1 MSLQQIVLVGVENCA
16 YSFDTL
22 FTYIVPENFKEII
35 SCGMRVLVPFGGG
48 NRLRQAFVF
57 DIKYEDMLREDIEK
71 LKYVDSILDSAPVL
85 SREMVML
92 AKWLRDR
99 CFCTYFVAAKSL
111 LPGGMCLK
119 TEKTYACVADIPPE
133 KYDSFDSD
141 ERTVVDYLRKKRTF
155 VRESLIL
162 KRISAEKNSPILKL
176 MVRKGILTESSDAF
190 NRVNDLSVRLIR
202 ICDDFSGDCDIALTS
217 RQQSVLS
224 VLRDIGA
231 ASVKELIYF
240 TGVSESVIRTLIQK
254 GVCESFSAPV
264 RREIST
270 PSAALNYKKPVLS
283 GSQKKAYNILRKTY
297 ESSKNKSALLYGVT
311 GSGKTSVYLELIDSV
326 IADGKSVIVLVPEIS
341 LTPQTFAI
349 FSERYENN
357 VAVLHSAL
365 SVGERYDEWKR
376 IRNGEVSV
384 VIGTRSAVFAPVDN
398 LGLIVIDEEQEHTY
412 KSEMSPRYS
421 AKDVARFRCAYH
433 SAFLLLASATPSVET
448 YAKATG
454 GQMVLCELTD
464 RYGKAVLPDVYTV
477 DMTDKSLLSSF
488 FAISDPLAKE
498 IEYNINNGEQSIL
511 LVNRRGFNTFVVCS
525 DCKKV
530 VTCPKCSISMTYH
543 SANNRLMCHYCG
555 YSVPFAVNCPSC
567 GAENIRYSGF
577 GTQRVEQELKIRF
590 PSAKVIRMDADTT
603 VGKNSHEKVL
613 SAFADGEYDILI
625 GTQMVAKGLDFPNV
639 TLVGITSADKE
650 LYNNDYRSGERSFD
664 LITQVVGRAGRGN
677 KKGRAVIQTVAPDN
691 FIIDIA
697 SKQDYKKFFN
707 YEIKMR
713 KALIYPPFCD
723 LCEIGVA
730 GVSYETVICC
740 AKSLFDA
747 LVYQNEN
754 DYADQKIIVLGPMSP
769 KVSRINELYRQ
780 RILIKCKNSQRFR
793 DMVNIVLKQIYA
805 DKAFKNISVFA
816 DINPEKLN

>member
-1 MSLQQIVLVGVENCA
+1 MSRQQLVLVGVENCS
-16 YSFDTL
+16 YSFDAL
-22 FTYIVPENFKEII
+22 YTYIVPERFNRII
-35 SCGMRVLVPFGGG
+35 ACGMRVMVPFGNG
-48 NRLRQAFVF
+48 NKLRQAFVF
-57 DIKYEDMLREDIEK
+57 QIKEELLSNDECS
-71 LKYVDSILDSAPVL
+71 KYKYIDSVLDSEPVL
-85 SREMVML
+85 SDELIML
-92 AKWLRDR
+92 AKWLCDR
-99 CFCTYFVAAKSL
+99 YFCTFFAAAKSL

-119 TEKTYACVADIPPE
+119 TEKTYACVSDIPPE
-133 KYDSFDSD
+133 TYNSFVSD
-141 ERTVVDYLRKKRTF
+141 ERTVIEYLRKKRGF

-162 KRISAEKNSPILKL
+162 KRIGAEKNSPVLKF

-202 ICDDFSGDCDIALTS
+202 ISDDFSGDLEVSLTS
-217 RQQSVLS
+217 RQQSIIS
-224 VLRDIGA
+224 VLRDVGA

-240 TGVSESVIRTLIQK
+240 TGVSESVVRVLLQK
-254 GVCESFSAPV
+254 GICEAFEAPV
-264 RREIST
+264 KREIAL
-270 PSAALNYKKPVLS
+270 PSSSENYKKPVLS
-283 GSQKKAYNILRKTY
+283 ESQKEAFDILRSSY
-297 ESSKNKSALLYGVT
+297 ESSVDRSALLYGVT

-349 FSERYENN
+349 FSGRYGDN

-365 SVGERYDEWKR
+365 SIGERYDEWKR

-384 VIGTRSAVFAPVDN
+384 VIGTRSAVFAPVSN
-398 LGLIVIDEEQEHTY
+398 LGLIVVDEEQEHTY
-412 KSEMSPRYS
+412 KSEMSPRYN

-448 YAKATG
+448 YAKAVE
-454 GQMVLCELTD
+454 GQMVLCELPD
-464 RYGKAVLPDVYTV
+464 RYGKAVLPDVHTV

-488 FAISDPLAKE
+488 FAISNPLAEE
-498 IEYNINNGEQSIL
+498 IEQNINNGEQSIL

-555 YSVPFAVNCPSC
+555 YSIPFAVKCPTC

-590 PSAKVIRMDADTT
+590 PSARVIRMDADTT
-603 VGKNSHEKVL
+603 AGKNSHEKVL
-613 SAFADGEYDILI
+613 RAFAEGEYDILI

-664 LITQVVGRAGRGN
+664 LITQVVGRAGRGS

-691 FIIDIA
+691 FIIEIA

-723 LCEIGVA
+723 LCEIGVS
-730 GVSYETVICC
+730 GLSYDTVISC
-740 AKSLFDA
+740 ANALFES

-754 DYADQKIIVLGPMSP
+754 DYSDQKIIVLGPMAP

-780 RILIKCKNSQRFR
+780 RILIKCKNSKRFR
-793 DMVNIVLKQIYA
+793 EMINVVLRQIFA
-805 DKAFKNISVFA
+805 DKTYKNISIFA